1 MVWHDHG
8 ALTYY
13 INIPKELECIVKLG
27 KGNCMSNIKLVLKKG
42 YQRGYQELP
51 INECEPYIRQA
62 EQQGIIYIANNI
74 MRFLQTPEAEMIKA
88 YWTLVRKGYRFD
100 NCTRWYEWN
109 RICNVWER
117 NEMRHYTLHKII
129 GIL

>member
-74 MRFLQTPEAEMIKA
+74 IIYLEHPTARMLKDHWDGEDEPESDWQTLYGVDQHCRYYMTCWVGRQLA
-88 YWTLVRKGYRFD
+88 
-100 NCTRWYEWN
+100 
-109 RICNVWER
+109 
-117 NEMRHYTLHKII
+117 
-129 GIL
+129 